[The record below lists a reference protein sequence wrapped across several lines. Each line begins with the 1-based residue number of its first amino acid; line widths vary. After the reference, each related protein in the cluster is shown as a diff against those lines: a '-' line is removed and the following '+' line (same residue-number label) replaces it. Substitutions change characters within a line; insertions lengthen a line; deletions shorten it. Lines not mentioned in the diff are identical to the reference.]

1 MLIKLI
7 GLILLSQLLAGC
19 GSNDSTAA
27 STPTDPNQPTT
38 TTTSAYTLSGRITVA
53 NNTAHDTD
61 VNDSNSLYTSNETF
75 ATAQEISNPV
85 MLGGYVNQPNTGA
98 AGRSK
103 VRGDVNDFYVA
114 DLRKGQAINL
124 FIAQATLGVNDLDLM
139 LLNSS
144 GKAVDASVGDSETE
158 SLVVPSNG
166 RFYIQVAA
174 VNGASN
180 YVLSIG
186 QRLGGS
192 AQNLRLSSEF
202 RTHQAIVQLKSQQFS
217 AQSLLNSFSHLG
229 MTTQS
234 TDTSRAM
241 LFHFEPARLQSF
253 AVADMVFDSVEL
265 QDKYQLLM
273 QIKQLR
279 SRPEIEEAS
288 PNYLLQ
294 AQRVPNDPQYGYQ
307 WNYPMLHLPQ
317 AWDVTMGDSNVV
329 VAVIDT
335 GVLLSHPDLQGKTT
349 AGYDF
354 ISDTSVSLDG
364 DGMDSNPN
372 DPGDQAEVNG
382 DSTFHGT
389 HVAGTIAAATNNGK
403 GVAGVGWNTRVMPLR
418 VLGKGGAGDDYGIEQ
433 AIRFAA
439 RLSNDSGMLP
449 AKKADI
455 INLSLGGPEVSSS
468 FRKTITD
475 AYNVGVIIV
484 AAAGNEGVNTPMYPA
499 ALAEVVSVGA
509 VDINKQHPD
518 YSNYGTTLKAV
529 APGGAR
535 TADLNGDGIPDGIMS
550 TVGKDDKGQA
560 VQYTYETMMGTSMA
574 SPHAAGVIA
583 LMKAVNPALTPK
595 QVSALLASSKITED
609 LGIRGR
615 DDFFGYGLLNAQK
628 AVYEASA
635 LSGGATTETPPPQ
648 LVINPTALNFGLTA
662 TIATLTLTN
671 AGGGEL
677 QLSKVSENS
686 GGFLSVVGN
695 ESSEYVVTVNRKGL
709 NAGTYNATIT
719 FQSNANTVNIPV
731 ILQVGD
737 PNTTGD
743 AGHHY
748 VLLVNAASKET
759 VKELRVNATQG
770 SYPFRFTEIPK
781 GTYVIVA
788 GTDMNND
795 ARICDRGEAC
805 GAYLTSND
813 PTRIEVVGGRNDL
826 NFSSGFN
833 VVFTSQALSD
843 ELIPIVPPKQGFA
856 RLSSELR
863 EVAE

>member
-1 MLIKLI
+1 MWIKL
-7 GLILLSQLLAGC
+7 LALFLLSQLFIGC
-19 GSNDSTAA
+19 GENDSTAT
-27 STPTDPNQPTT
+27 STTDDPNQPTNP
-38 TTTSAYTLSGRITVA
+38 TSTYTLAGQVAVA

-61 VNDSNSLYTSNETF
+61 VNDSNAQYLGNETF
-75 ATAQEISNPV
+75 ATAQEIPNPV
-85 MLGGYVNQPNTGA
+85 MLGGYANQPNTGA

-114 DLRKGQAINL
+114 DLRKGQSVNL
-124 FIAQATLGVNDLDLM
+124 FIAHATLGVNDLDLI

-144 GKAVDASVGDSETE
+144 GKAVDASVGDSEIE
-158 SLVVPSNG
+158 SLTVPSNG
-166 RFYIQVAA
+166 RFYIQVNA
-174 VNGASN
+174 VTGASN

-192 AQNLRLSSEF
+192 AQSLRLSSEF
-202 RTHQAIVQLKSQQFS
+202 RANQAIVQLKSQPFS
-217 AQSLLNSFSHLG
+217 AQSVLNSFSSLG

-234 TDTSRAM
+234 SDTSRAM
-241 LFHFEPARLQSF
+241 LFHFDPVRLQSF
-253 AVADMVFDSVEL
+253 SVAEMTFESDEL
-265 QDKYQLLM
+265 RDKYQLLM

-279 SRPEIEEAS
+279 SRPEVEEAS

-294 AQRVPNDPQYGYQ
+294 ALRVPDDPQYGYQ
-307 WNYPMLHLPQ
+307 WNYPMLQLPQ
-317 AWDVTMGDSNVV
+317 AWDVTTGDSNVV

-335 GVLLSHPDLQGKTT
+335 GVLLSHPDIQGKTT

-354 ISDTSVSLDG
+354 ISDPAVSLDG
-364 DGMDSNPN
+364 DGLDNNPN
-372 DPGDQAEVNG
+372 DPGDRAEVNG

-389 HVAGTIAAATNNGK
+389 HVTGTIAAATNNAK

-433 AIRFAA
+433 AIRYAA
-439 RLSNDSGMLP
+439 RLSNDSGTLP

-475 AYNVGVIIV
+475 AYNAGVIIV
-484 AAAGNEGVNTPMYPA
+484 AAAGNEGVSTPMYPA
-499 ALAEVVSVGA
+499 ALSEVISVGA

-518 YSNYGTTLKAV
+518 YSNYGTTLKVV

-535 TADLNGDGIPDGIMS
+535 TADLNGDGVPDGIMS

-574 SPHAAGVIA
+574 SPHVAGVIA
-583 LMKAVNPALTPK
+583 LMKAVNPLLTPK
-595 QVSALLASSKITED
+595 QVSSLLVGNKITED
-609 LGIRGR
+609 LGTRGR

-635 LSGGATTETPPPQ
+635 LSGGSTTETPPPQ
-648 LVINPTALNFGLTA
+648 LVVNPTALNFGLTA
-662 TIATLTLTN
+662 TTATLTLTN
-671 AGGGEL
+671 AGGGDLEL
-677 QLSKVSENS
+677 LKVSENS
-686 GGFLSVVGN
+686 GGFLSVAGN
-695 ESSEYVVTVNRKGL
+695 ETNEYVVTVNRKGL
-709 NAGTYNATIT
+709 NTGTYSATIT

-748 VLLVNAASKET
+748 VLLVDATSRET
-759 VKELRVNATQG
+759 VKELRVNASQG
-770 SYPFRFTEIPK
+770 KYPFRFTDIPK

-795 ARICDRGEAC
+795 ARICDGGEAC

-813 PTRIEVVGGRNDL
+813 PTRLEVVSGRSDL

-843 ELIPIVPPKQGFA
+843 EFVAIVPPIEGFA
-856 RLSSELR
+856 RLSSGLR